1 MYLLNHN
8 KYRTS
13 VQQLGKNNMEFTW
26 NVVQMDRL
34 TSDGFVVTVHYTV
47 NAVDGEF
54 TASTYGTVGYTE
66 EGAFTPYSQL
76 TEAVVVGW
84 VQTSLGKDTV
94 EDSLAAQI
102 DAQKNPVSE
111 SGLPW

>member
-1 MYLLNHN
+1 
-8 KYRTS
+8 
-13 VQQLGKNNMEFTW
+13 MEFTW
-26 NVVQMDRL
+26 QVVNMDRK
-34 TSDGFVVTVHYTV
+34 SADGFVTTVHYNV
-47 NAVDGEF
+47 LAVDGEF

-76 TEAVVVGW
+76 TEAVVVDW

-94 EDSLAAQI
+94 EQSLAAQI
-102 DAQKNPVSE
+102 DGLKNPVSE

>member
-1 MYLLNHN
+1 MNY
-8 KYRTS
+8 
-13 VQQLGKNNMEFTW
+13 TW
-26 NVVQMDRL
+26 QVVNMDRK
-34 TSDGFVVTVHYTV
+34 SADGFVTTVHYNV
-47 NAVDGEF
+47 SAVDGEF

-76 TEAVVVGW
+76 TEALVVGW
-84 VQTSLGKDTV
+84 VQDSLGKDTV
-94 EDSLAAQI
+94 ETALATQI

>member
-1 MYLLNHN
+1 
-8 KYRTS
+8 
-13 VQQLGKNNMEFTW
+13 MEFNW
-26 NVVQMDRL
+26 NVVQMDRK
-34 TSDGFVVTVHYTV
+34 SADGFVTTVHYNV
-47 NAVDGEF
+47 LAVDGEF

-76 TEAVVVGW
+76 TEALVVGW

-94 EDSLAAQI
+94 EQSLAAQI

-111 SGLPW
+111 SGLPWAVTLPAPVL

>member
-1 MYLLNHN
+1 MN
-8 KYRTS
+8 
-13 VQQLGKNNMEFTW
+13 FTW

-66 EGAFTPYSQL
+66 QPNKQYIPYASL
-76 TEAVVVGW
+76 TKAEVIGW
-84 VQTSLGKDTV
+84 VKDSLSQETV
-94 EDSLAAQI
+94 EESLAAQI
-102 DAQKNPVSE
+102 EAQKNPVSE

>member
-1 MYLLNHN
+1 MATTY
-8 KYRTS
+8 
-13 VQQLGKNNMEFTW
+13 TW
-26 NVVQMDRL
+26 SVVQMDRL

-54 TASTYGTVGYTE
+54 TASTYGTVGFAE

-84 VQTSLGKDTV
+84 VQESLGKDTV
-94 EDSLAAQI
+94 EASLAANI
-102 DAQKNPVSE
+102 EAQKNPVQE
-111 SGLPW
+111 SGVPWAVTA